1 MIDLGLGALLSE
13 GVKATVGW
21 FQRKQE
27 MKYQKMESNQRIEEA
42 KVEAKIRRL
51 NNAQSGDIAWENLS
65 IEQSGWKD
73 EWFTII
79 LSIPMIMCFVPGC
92 VPYVERGF
100 EALAKTPDWYR
111 WCLFIAVGSAF
122 GIRKIA
128 DFMSWKKGD

>member
-1 MIDLGLGALLSE
+1 MIDLGLGTLLSE

-27 MKYQKMESNQRIEEA
+27 MKQKRQDGEQRIEEA

-51 NNAQSGDIAWENLS
+51 DNAQNGNIAWENLS
-65 IEQSGWKD
+65 IEKSGWRAH
-73 EWFTII
+73 WFTMVF
-79 LSIPMIMCFVPGC
+79 SIPMIMCFVPGL

-100 EALAKTPDWYR
+100 EALAETPEWYR

-122 GIRKIA
+122 GIRQIA